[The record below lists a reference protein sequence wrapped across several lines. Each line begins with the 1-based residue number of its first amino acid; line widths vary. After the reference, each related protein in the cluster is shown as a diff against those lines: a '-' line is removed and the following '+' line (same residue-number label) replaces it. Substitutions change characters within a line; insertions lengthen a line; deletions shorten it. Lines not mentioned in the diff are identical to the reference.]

1 MQDQSS
7 FINPETDIKMFI
19 NEHKSENDLPVP
31 GSLDMQVQA
40 ADYAKYKEM
49 LAEITRRELKRMN
62 DEEEEKRVAQE
73 SLNPPEYV
81 KKLVYKLVIENRA
94 LSLKEMDY
102 VKLHI
107 EKPTIRSNFGDFLMA
122 FTSPRNIRDEKCL
135 EMLGDIIKIV
145 IDSIIEEK
153 DNSNM
158 KDLISIIH
166 SS

>member
-1 MQDQSS
+1 VRDTLERVSRQFGTFGAKLQEESFKMQDQSS

-107 EKPTIRSNFGDFLMA
+107 EKP
-122 FTSPRNIRDEKCL
+122 NIPFWGLPDGL
-135 EMLGDIIKIV
+135 HIASQHQG
-145 IDSIIEEK
+145 
-153 DNSNM
+153 
-158 KDLISIIH
+158 
-166 SS
+166 